1 MRRLRR
7 RLQWAVLVAAIG
19 FAFWRVGGR
28 WWRSA
33 AEPDVVVLRLAHMS
47 LDPPVHAAFDRLAE
61 EFCAQHPG
69 VRIVQMPVPMQL
81 YRAWFTTQMIGGNPP
96 DIVEVPPW
104 ALADDVLPYVE
115 ELSEPLRRPNPANA
129 GTPLAGVPWHDTFLN
144 GMSEQPNFYE
154 QLLGYYS
161 VPMSVITIRIVY
173 NRHLLEDVYGFKGP
187 PRTVAE
193 LARQC
198 AAIEAR
204 NRAEDRTVLPLIA
217 AGWKAHALLQ
227 GVARSCTAGLAQEID
242 PLATGWN
249 WDDEMS
255 VAFLRGRWSLDAP
268 EIRSALTQ
276 MRLVG
281 RHLPPGFM
289 QLTDGDAVFP
299 FIQGRAVFYVAL
311 SGEFTTLLSQCD
323 FPLGVTTFPTADT
336 PEARRQAEGNLI
348 SMASLGIPRHTPHR
362 DLALAFLQFATS
374 RAGNG
379 EFSKIS
385 HWLPAVRGLPIEPK
399 LTGFAAETEG
409 DPPGFSPW
417 LFADPNLTP
426 MLDQN
431 EYRLMAPHGS
441 VDAFVEAIR
450 PTFRPLLHGALARYA
465 RRSSALLQRLDIA
478 LAARDRLDATGSTE
492 VRDLRDPAHLLEV
505 EVISSIRTAYLREVL
520 AETSA
525 ESPAASP

>member
-1 MRRLRR
+1 MRRLSR
-7 RLQWAVLVAAIG
+7 RLQLAVVFAAVG
-19 FAFWRVGGR
+19 LAFWRVGGR
-28 WWRSA
+28 WWRA
-33 AEPDVVVLRLAHMS
+33 AEASDVVVLRLAHMS
-47 LDPPVHAAFDRLAE
+47 LDPPVHAAFERLAARFE
-61 EFCAQHPG
+61 AAHPG
-69 VRIVQMPVPMQL
+69 VRIEQMPVPMQL
-81 YRAWFTTQMIGGNPP
+81 YRAWFTTQMIGGSPP

-104 ALADDVLPYVE
+104 TLADDVLPYIE

-129 GTPLAGVPWHDTFLN
+129 GTALADTPWHDTFIN
-144 GMSEQPNFYE
+144 GMNEQPNFYE

-173 NRHLLEDVYGFKGP
+173 NRHLLEDVYGFEHP

-198 AAIEAR
+198 EAIRAR
-204 NRAEDRTVLPLIA
+204 QPAGGPKVLPLIA

-227 GVARSCTAGLAQEID
+227 GVARSCTAGVARELD
-242 PLATGWN
+242 PLANGWN

-255 VAFLRGRWSLDAP
+255 VAFLRGRWSLDTP
-268 EIRSALTQ
+268 EVRSALAQ
-276 MRLVG
+276 MRLAG

-299 FIQGRAVFYVAL
+299 FIQGQAVFYVAL

-323 FPLGVTTFPTADT
+323 FPLGVARFPVADT
-336 PEARRQAEGNLI
+336 PEARPLAEGNLI

-362 DLALAFLQFATS
+362 ELALEFLQFATS
-374 RAGNG
+374 QAGNG
-379 EFSKIS
+379 EFSALS

-399 LTGFAAETEG
+399 LAGFAAETRG

-417 LFADPNLTP
+417 LFSDPNLTP

-431 EYRLMAPHGS
+431 EYRLMEPRGS
-441 VDAFVEAIR
+441 VDAFVDAVR
-450 PTFRPLLHGALARYA
+450 PSFRPLLHGALARYA
-465 RRSSALLQRLDIA
+465 RRSSQLLQRLDIA
-478 LAARDRLDATGSTE
+478 LAARDRLDAAGATE

-505 EVISSIRTAYLREVL
+505 EVISTIRTAYLRQVL
-520 AETSA
+520 AET
-525 ESPAASP
+525 PAKDP